1 MNDIIIKNARQG
13 NLKNVSVSIPRNK
26 LVVLTG
32 LSGSGK
38 TTLALD
44 VLYQECQRQHLE
56 ALGYQGINK
65 PDVETILNV
74 STSIVITQGEKN
86 TNPRSTLGTVTNI
99 YSDLRMIYEKIGI
112 RKCPDCGKIIN
123 PAYCKE
129 EVEKHEQDFKVFM
142 YCSECGKRIEK
153 LTRSHFSFNTREGAC
168 STCSGLGQ
176 VLKINYNKLIEPSLS
191 LSEGALTCWPKQY
204 KDYQIS
210 IMKKLKLSIDYNK
223 PYSQLSK
230 QEIDIILNGTEEY
243 EGVIKNLYRRMD
255 SPTGQSQTI
264 SQYFHHEE
272 CPDCLGQKLNKESRD
287 VIVNGKGICE
297 LTQISLQELYDWI
310 IDLKSHLNGPQQ
322 KSVLQYIM
330 DLETK
335 MRRIIKV
342 GIGYLHLDRQTMT
355 LSGGEK
361 QRMKLAA
368 TLDST
373 MIGVIYILD
382 EPTVGLHPQDTIGV
396 IEILKQLR
404 DKENTVIVIE
414 HDDEVMKNA
423 DYIIDVGPGSGK
435 HGGNV
440 IAEGTY
446 QDILDNPN
454 SVTGQ
459 YLSNKHPIRHQ
470 VRTSNDYIN
479 LQNINIHNIHNMNVH
494 FLKQCFNVVTG
505 VSGAGKS
512 SLVFG
517 YLKEHFGSIKDC
529 ASFDQMICVRQSGLT
544 TMKRSNI
551 STYTG
556 IYDEI
561 RKIFASLDESKQ
573 KGISAH
579 YFSFNAKGGRCEHCE
594 GLGTIVSNMLFF
606 EDVEEACPTCRG
618 KRFKTEILDIKYEG
632 YSIYDILCLSVEEAG
647 EVFKGNKKISHII
660 SMLDDIGLSYLTLG
674 QILTTLSGGE
684 QQRLKLAVELLKN
697 KGKCNLYL
705 IDEPTIGLHPLDVE
719 RLLVL
724 FDRIVEQG
732 NTLIV
737 IEHNLQVIQQADYV
751 IDLGPGGG
759 IDGGN
764 VIAEGIPKELSL
776 NTCSITGKYL

>member
-1 MNDIIIKNARQG
+1 MKDIIVKNAKQG

-99 YSDLRMIYEKIGI
+99 YSDLRMIYEKVGI
-112 RKCPDCGKIIN
+112 RKCPHCGKIIN

-129 EVEKHEQDFKVFM
+129 EVEKHDQDFKVFM
-142 YCSECGKRIEK
+142 YCHKCAKRMEK

-168 STCSGLGQ
+168 PTCSGLGK
-176 VLKINYNKLIEPSLS
+176 VLKVNYDELIRNELS
-191 LSEGALTCWPKQY
+191 LSQGAIACWPKQY
-204 KDYQIS
+204 NDYQLS
-210 IMKKLKLSIDYNK
+210 LLKKLKISIDFDK
-223 PYSQLSK
+223 PYSELSDEQK
-230 QEIDIILNGTEEY
+230 DLILNGTEGY

-255 SPTGQSQTI
+255 GPNGQNQI
-264 SQYFHHEE
+264 INQYFHHEE
-272 CPDCLGQKLNKESRD
+272 CHDCHGEKLNKESREIT
-287 VIVNGKGICE
+287 VHGKRIYE

-310 IDLKSHLNGPQQ
+310 VELKNNLDGPQ
-322 KSVLQYIM
+322 KESVFQYIN

-335 MRRIIKV
+335 IRRIIKV

-382 EPTVGLHPQDTIGV
+382 EPTVGLHPADTEGV

-404 DKENTVIVIE
+404 DKENTVVVIE
-414 HDDEVMKNA
+414 HDEEVMKHA
-423 DYIIDVGPGSGK
+423 DYIIDIGPGSGK
-435 HGGNV
+435 HGGEIV
-440 IAEGTY
+440 AEGTY
-446 QDILDNPN
+446 QEIIENPN
-454 SVTGQ
+454 SITGQ
-459 YLSNKHPIRHQ
+459 YFRKQQPEYHQ
-470 VRTSNDYIN
+470 FRTSNEYIE
-479 LQNINIHNIHNMNVH
+479 LHDINIHNIHNMNVH
-494 FLKQCFNVVTG
+494 FLKNCFNVVTG

-517 YLKEHFGSIKDC
+517 YLKEQFNKVRDC
-529 ASFDQMICVRQSGLT
+529 KSYDQMICVRQSGLT

-551 STYTG
+551 ATYTG

-561 RKIFASLDESKQ
+561 RKIFASLPESKE
-573 KGISAH
+573 KGIPVN
-579 YFSFNAKGGRCEHCE
+579 YFSFNTKGGRCEHCE

-606 EDVEEACPTCRG
+606 EDVEVTCPTCGG
-618 KRFKTEILDIKYEG
+618 KRFKPEILEVKYNG
-632 YSIYDILCLSVEEAG
+632 LSIYDILCLSIEEAT
-647 EVFKGNKKISHII
+647 EVFKGHKKISRIL
-660 SMLDDIGLSYLTLG
+660 SMLNDIGLSYLTLG
-674 QILTTLSGGE
+674 
-684 QQRLKLAVELLKN
+684 
-697 KGKCNLYL
+697 
-705 IDEPTIGLHPLDVE
+705 
-719 RLLVL
+719 
-724 FDRIVEQG
+724 
-732 NTLIV
+732 
-737 IEHNLQVIQQADYV
+737 
-751 IDLGPGGG
+751 
-759 IDGGN
+759 
-764 VIAEGIPKELSL
+764 
-776 NTCSITGKYL
+776 

>member
-1 MNDIIIKNARQG
+1 MKDIIIKHAKQG
-13 NLKNVSVSIPRNK
+13 NLKDISVSIPRNK

-44 VLYQECQRQHLE
+44 VIYQECQRQHLE

-99 YSDLRMIYEKIGI
+99 YSDLRMIYEKIGM
-112 RKCPDCGKIIN
+112 RTCPYCGKIIN

-129 EVEKHEQDFKVFM
+129 EVEKHNQDFKVFM
-142 YCSECGKRIEK
+142 YCHECGNRMEK

-168 STCSGLGQ
+168 PTCSGLGKTLE
-176 VLKINYNKLIEPSLS
+176 VNYDKLINKELS
-191 LSEGALTCWPKQY
+191 LSKGAIIGWPKQY
-204 KDYQIS
+204 NDYQIS
-210 IMKKLKLSIDYNK
+210 IMKKLKLPIDYNK
-223 PYSQLSK
+223 PYSELSK
-230 QEIDIILNGTEEY
+230 EEVDIILNGTEEY

-255 SPTGQSQTI
+255 GPSGQSQTI
-264 SQYFHHEE
+264 SRYFHHQE
-272 CPDCLGQKLNKESRD
+272 CPDCHGQKLNKESRD

-322 KSVLQYIM
+322 ASVLQYII

-335 MRRIIKV
+335 IRRIIKV

-382 EPTVGLHPQDTIGV
+382 EPTVGLHPQDTQGV

-414 HDDEVMKNA
+414 HDEEVMKNA
-423 DYIIDVGPGSGK
+423 DYIIDIGPGSGK
-435 HGGNV
+435 HGGEI

-446 QDILDNPN
+446 QDILVSPY
-454 SVTGQ
+454 SITGQ
-459 YLSNKHPIRHQ
+459 YFKNQHIIERQP
-470 VRTSNDYIN
+470 RTSKDYIN
-479 LQNINIHNIHNMNVH
+479 LINVNIHNIHNMNVR
-494 FLKQCFNVVTG
+494 FLKRCFNVVTG
-505 VSGAGKS
+505 VSGSGKS

-517 YLKEHFGSIKDC
+517 YLKGHFTELNDC
-529 ASFDQMICVRQSGLT
+529 EPFDQMICVRQSALT

-551 STYTG
+551 ATYTG

-561 RKIFASLDESKQ
+561 RKIFASLEESKQ
-573 KGISAH
+573 KGISAN

-606 EDVEEACPTCRG
+606 EDIEETCPTCGG
-618 KRFKTEILDIKYEG
+618 KRFKPEILEVKYNG
-632 YSIYDILCLSVEEAG
+632 YSIYDILCLSIEEAT
-647 EVFKGNKKISHII
+647 EVFKDNKKISHILL
-660 SMLDDIGLSYLTLG
+660 MLVDIGLSYLTLG

-684 QQRLKLAVELLKN
+684 QQRLKLAIELLKN

-705 IDEPTIGLHPLDVE
+705 IDEPTIGLHPIDVA

-724 FDRIVEQG
+724 FERIVEQG

-737 IEHNLQVIQQADYV
+737 IEHNLQVIQQSDFV
-751 IDLGPGGG
+751 VDLGPGGG
-759 IDGGN
+759 IDGGK
-764 VIAEGIPKELSL
+764 VIAKGTPKELSL
-776 NTCSITGKYL
+776 NPCSITGKYL

>member
-1 MNDIIIKNARQG
+1 MKDIIVKHAKQG
-13 NLKNVSVSIPRNK
+13 NLKDISVSIPRNK

-99 YSDLRMIYEKIGI
+99 YADLRMIYEKIGI
-112 RKCPDCGKIIN
+112 RTCPHCGKRIN
-123 PAYCKE
+123 PAHCKE
-129 EVEKHEQDFKVFM
+129 ELEKHDHDFTVYM
-142 YCSECGKRIEK
+142 YCSECGKRMEK

-168 STCSGLGQ
+168 PKCSGLGQ
-176 VLKINYNKLIEPSLS
+176 VLEVNYDKLIDSSLS
-191 LSEGALTCWPKQY
+191 LSDGAIKCWPKQY
-204 KDYQIS
+204 KDYQLTL
-210 IMKKLKLSIDYNK
+210 MKKIKTPIHFDK
-223 PYSQLSK
+223 PYCELSK
-230 QEIDIILNGTEEY
+230 QEIDIVLNGNDEY

-255 SPTGQSQTI
+255 GPTGQNQILSE
-264 SQYFHHEE
+264 YFHQEQ
-272 CPDCLGQKLNKESRD
+272 CPDCHGEKLNAESRK
-287 VIVNGKGICE
+287 ITAHGKRISE
-297 LTQISLQELYDWI
+297 LTQISLQELYDWVVA
-310 IDLKSHLNGPQQ
+310 LKKEIGSQQ
-322 KSVLQYIM
+322 ASVFQYVN

-335 MRRIIKV
+335 IRRIIKV

-373 MIGVIYILD
+373 LIGVIYILD
-382 EPTVGLHPQDTIGV
+382 EPTVGLHPQDTQGV

-404 DKENTVIVIE
+404 DRENTVIVIE
-414 HDDEVMKNA
+414 HDEEVMKNA
-423 DYIIDVGPGSGK
+423 DYIIDIGPGSGK
-435 HGGNV
+435 HGGEV

-446 QDILDNPN
+446 QEILDNPQ
-454 SVTGQ
+454 SITGQ
-459 YLSNKHPIRHQ
+459 YFRNQCILDHQ
-470 VRTSNDYIN
+470 PRTSQEYIE
-479 LQNINIHNIHNMNVH
+479 LQDINIHNIHHMDIR

-517 YLKEHFGSIKDC
+517 YLKDHYQDE
-529 ASFDQMICVRQSGLT
+529 SFDQMICVKQSSIT
-544 TMKRSNI
+544 TMKRSLVV
-551 STYTG
+551 TYTG

-561 RKIFASLDESKQ
+561 RKIYASLPESKE
-573 KGISAH
+573 KAIPVN
-579 YFSFNAKGGRCEHCE
+579 YFSFNTKGGRCEHCE

-606 EDVEEACPTCRG
+606 EDVEETCPTCGG
-618 KRFKTEILDIKYEG
+618 KRFKPEILEIKYQG
-632 YSIYDILCLSVEEAG
+632 YSIHDILCLSIEEAIV
-647 EVFKGNKKISHII
+647 VFKEHKKISHILD
-660 SMLDDIGLSYLTLG
+660 MLSDIGLSYLTLG
-674 QILTTLSGGE
+674 QVLTTLSGGE

-697 KGKCNLYL
+697 KGKHNLYL

-724 FDRIVEQG
+724 FERIVEQG

-737 IEHNLQVIQQADYV
+737 IEHNLQIMKRADYI

-759 IDGGN
+759 IDGGQ
-764 VIAEGIPKELSL
+764 VIAEGTPQEIAINP
-776 NTCSITGKYL
+776 CSITGKYL